1 MHATVHYEM
10 FGRFSCEILD
20 VYHAQARDARTAEVV
35 AIKKM
40 SYSGKQSNEVSFPTF
55 HSHYIQSCSSLVV
68 DSAFPSE
75 GGHRNDCIT
84 LPVKDF
90 FSCSEISKAA
100 FISSKMH

>member
-1 MHATVHYEM
+1 MLQYIMKCLGDSVVKY
-10 FGRFSCEILD
+10 L
-20 VYHAQARDARTAEVV
+20 AQARDARTAEVV

-55 HSHYIQSCSSLVV
+55 HSHYIQSLCSLVE

-84 LPVKDF
+84 LPFKDF
-90 FSCSEISKAA
+90 FFHVRK
-100 FISSKMH
+100 